1 MNKIINI
8 DNKGI
13 DLIKSFEGFES
24 KAYKCPAGVV
34 TIGYGATYWLD
45 GSKIVIGQT
54 ITEEKAVELL
64 KAMLVSYNKAVD
76 SMTRDNITQGQFN
89 ALVSFAY
96 NCGVN
101 ALKGSTLLKKVNLN
115 PNDPSIEKEFL
126 KWNKANGKVLSG
138 LTNRRIAESKMYF
151 NK

>member
-1 MNKIINI
+1 MNKIFNI

-76 SMTRDNITQGQFN
+76 SMTRDDITQSQFN

-96 NCGVN
+96 NCGIN

-115 PNDPSIEKEFL
+115 PNDPFIEKEFL
-126 KWNKANGKVLSG
+126 KWNKANGKPLSG